1 MTVFKRIQLI
11 AMRILETERLWVE
24 EANADDVEF
33 IYDLLN
39 SPNWLRFIGDRGIR
53 SLDDAL
59 EYIESSMI
67 KSYQENGF
75 GLYKLVLK
83 AGQIPIGL
91 CGLLKRPVFDHPDIG
106 FAVLPE
112 YEGKGIVFE
121 AAKAVLEHAQTILKI
136 DTILAITTNLNSR
149 SQNLLSRIGLKM
161 EGWVDYAAQGD
172 FLLYSTKAKN
182 QIEKAQLEDLATL
195 NRIIWEAKQHWGY
208 PDEWMEM
215 WRDELTLQP
224 SDLALQQIY
233 VIKSTEIMGLCAI
246 KEEADHYEIAHLWI
260 DPKHMKEGL
269 GRQLLKTSLALTA
282 LNNKPILVEADPNAE
297 AFYQSQGFTTYGKKA
312 SQIEGR
318 FLPLMRKE
326 I

>member
-1 MTVFKRIQLI
+1 M
-11 AMRILETERLWVE
+11 E
-24 EANADDVEF
+24 EANADDIEF
-33 IYDLLN
+33 IYALLN

-59 EYIESSMI
+59 EYIESAMI
-67 KSYQENGF
+67 KSYRENGY

-83 AGQIPIGL
+83 ADQKPIGL

-112 YEGKGIVFE
+112 YEGKGLVYE

-136 DTILAITTNLNSR
+136 DHILAITTNLNSR

-182 QIEKAQLEDLATL
+182 YIEKAKVEDLATL
-195 NRIIWEAKQHWGY
+195 NRIIWEAKIHWGY

-233 VIKSTEIMGLCAI
+233 VIKSTAILGLCAI
-246 KEEADHYEIAHLWI
+246 KEEADHYEISHLWI
-260 DPKHMKEGL
+260 DPQQMKKGL
-269 GRQLLKTSLALTA
+269 GKQLLKTSIALTA
-282 LNNKPILVEADPNAE
+282 LNHKPILVEADPNAE
-297 AFYQSQGFTTYGKKA
+297 AFYQSLSFTTYGKKA

-326 I
+326 V